1 MAPRAPRACLIAV
14 ATVALALLGT
24 AVLAATDV
32 GRVKTAHGSVR
43 IQRGVQPLG
52 VIAGMRLQQGDVI
65 ITGADGSAGIVF
77 ADDSRLSVG
86 PNTTLAIDKF
96 VFDPTTHRGSFQT
109 SLKQGTLAA
118 VSGKLARQSPDAM
131 SIRTP
136 VAVMAVRG
144 TRVLVRVSEGGQ

>member
-1 MAPRAPRACLIAV
+1 MARRAPAACLVAV
-14 ATVALALLGT
+14 ATVALALLAT
-24 AVLAATDV
+24 TVLAAATV
-32 GRVKTAHGSVR
+32 GRVKTAVGSVR
-43 IQRGVQPLG
+43 VQRGAQPLG
-52 VIAGMRLQQGDVI
+52 VIAGLQLQQGDVI

-96 VFDPTTHRGSFQT
+96 VFDPTTHRGSLQT

-118 VSGKLARQSPDAM
+118 VSGKLARQSPEAM
-131 SIRTP
+131 TIRTP

-144 TRVLVRVSEGGQ
+144 TRVLVRASDGQ

>member
-1 MAPRAPRACLIAV
+1 MHRRAVRTCVIAV

-43 IQRGVQPLG
+43 IQRGAQPLG
-52 VIAGMRLQQGDVI
+52 VIAGLRLQQGDVI
-65 ITGADGSAGIVF
+65 ITGADGSAGVVF

-96 VFDPTTHRGSFQT
+96 VFDPTTHRGTFQT
-109 SLKQGTLAA
+109 SLRQGTLAA
-118 VSGKLARQSPDAM
+118 ISGKLARQSPDAM

-144 TRVLVRVSEGGQ
+144 TRVLVRASEGGQ